1 MKCCNPRCCANW
13 IYTTCHSSTFTS
25 CSTSPCHTCNLAVLL
40 YLASPPV
47 SPPFPAPC
55 IFAYFIIYGTMAHGS
70 NSANSNSA
78 RKPISRSATI
88 YGQTRSTLSSLIPL
102 SLSLPPSPFFLS
114 LSSPSS
120 SFFNY
125 SLRPRHSNLPLHLPI
140 TRRASRSL
148 LGGAVT
154 GSRGKS
160 LPLRVR
166 SSSLLAKRGLIDA
179 YMPPGRRE
187 ECKKFDGS
195 RVSRQQGK
203 SITRT
208 VRKGVAARIK

>member
-88 YGQTRSTLSSLIPL
+88 YGQTRSTLSSLLPL
-102 SLSLPPSPFFLS
+102 SLSHFLLLLFFFLS
-114 LSSPSS
+114 HRLPRLFLIIPFDPVTLTSP
-120 SFFNY
+120 FICP
-125 SLRPRHSNLPLHLPI
+125 LLAVLP
-140 TRRASRSL
+140 
-148 LGGAVT
+148 
-154 GSRGKS
+154 
-160 LPLRVR
+160 VR
-166 SSSLLAKRGLIDA
+166 SSE
-179 YMPPGRRE
+179 GR
-187 ECKKFDGS
+187 
-195 RVSRQQGK
+195 
-203 SITRT
+203 
-208 VRKGVAARIK
+208 